1 MIGTTT
7 VTTDAAGNA
16 SFNAVFSGLVV
27 PVGDVVSATATDPY
41 GNTSEFAQDV
51 TAVAGTEPLQ
61 AESDTYATDENTTLT
76 VPAPGVQANDISVLG
91 PFTSQLVS
99 PTVGRHAEFQLR
111 RLVHLRAR

>member
-16 SFNAVFSGLVV
+16 SFNAVFSGQVV

-76 VPAPGVQANDISVLG
+76 VPAPVSR
-91 PFTSQLVS
+91 PTTSRCS
-99 PTVGRHAEFQLR
+99 ARSR
-111 RLVHLRAR
+111 RSSCRPRRTAR